1 MPKLQTSFSLQPL
14 SCCCIQVRAVLQG
27 RREDEVEFPFRVSE
41 QELDIIENVP
51 RPPASM
57 LLLGRSGT
65 GKTTVRVNL
74 KRDSAVKLH
83 ETEHLTIAWIS
94 GHLLWFDHKLQT
106 SW

>member
-1 MPKLQTSFSLQPL
+1 MPKIQTRYPL
-14 SCCCIQVRAVLQG
+14 RPCSCCCIQVRAVLQG

-65 GKTTVRVNL
+65 GKTTVRVNFQ
-74 KRDSAVKLH
+74 RDIAVKLH
-83 ETEHLTIAWIS
+83 ETEKLTIA
-94 GHLLWFDHKLQT
+94 
-106 SW
+106 